1 MVLFEWYERL
11 AQDAT
16 GDGLTWLLYFGQF
29 DERVYD
35 VVAKYDL
42 APKIIDLLPSPQA
55 AYFLSRG
62 MVYDNINSVVLKN
75 FVKICSLL
83 SRYES
88 VDSAVTLAELIGY
101 CGLPEQ
107 YRLSMFNFSET
118 YRHMILSRSYFPQ
131 RAVLRL
137 LSYIFCDDMMN
148 DAVAQLQFKS
158 DILNHVNKVYVDT
171 PDFVSWRFSV
181 RVMSIAGG
189 YNEDRSDVEATER
202 LTRLI
207 TKAAPEFAIYF
218 LVAFVYGMFRHYPM
232 RVRGIVPKWLRRQR
246 ALFGACYCGALGVLL
261 NSFTEYRLY
270 RQRSMYELRKSQEMR
285 RRRGAEKR
293 GVVYESNPFF
303 DTLEGG
309 TRRVFATQCQT
320 YAVVGGGLVLS
331 MLPLTSV
338 KFPKWLGDV
347 PFRYPTVPRLFPGL
361 LGMHAASR
369 CIVPFVL
376 APFCAV
382 TAFNS
387 NSCSVSL
394 YDRYVEM
401 RMRMWHSKH
410 DAVFD
415 ASAGDAEVDV
425 PSEAAKRKGL

>member
-1 MVLFEWYERL
+1 MEWYESL
-11 AQDAT
+11 AKKPDAE
-16 GDGLTWLLYFGQF
+16 GLVWLLYCGQF

-35 VVAKYDL
+35 VVAKHGL
-42 APKIIDLLPSPQA
+42 VPAVVDLLPSPQA

-62 MVYDNINSVVLKN
+62 MVYDDFSTVVLKN
-75 FVKICSLL
+75 FVRICSLL

-101 CGLPEQ
+101 CGLPEHT
-107 YRLSMFNFSET
+107 RLTMFNFSET
-118 YRHMILSRSYFPQ
+118 YRHMILSRSFFPQ

-137 LSYIFCDDMMN
+137 LSYIFCDDMLS

-202 LTRLI
+202 LTRLV
-207 TKAAPEFAIYF
+207 TKALPEFAIYF
-218 LVAFVYGMFRHYPM
+218 TTAFVYGLFRHYPM
-232 RVRGIVPKWLRRQR
+232 RVRGIVPKWLARQR
-246 ALFGACYCGALGVLL
+246 AVFGAMYCGCLGVLL

-270 RQRSMYELRKSQEMR
+270 KQRSMYELRKSQEMR

-293 GVVYESNPFF
+293 GVVYDANPFF
-303 DTLEGG
+303 DTLQGG
-309 TRRVFATQCQT
+309 TRRIFATQCKT
-320 YAVVGGGLVLS
+320 YAVIAGALTVS
-331 MLPLTSV
+331 MLPLTYV

-347 PFRYPTVPRLFPGL
+347 PFRYPMIPRLFPGL

-369 CIVPFVL
+369 CLVPFVA
-376 APFCAV
+376 APFFIV

-387 NSCSVSL
+387 NSCGVSL
-394 YDRYVEM
+394 YDRYVEL

-425 PSEAAKRKGL
+425 PSEARKRRQ